1 LEVIKFIQSFSSPFL
16 DWLFHLLTMMGE
28 APFFILSIA
37 VILWCIDQEFGYK
50 LGLAYLT
57 SSVLNVGIKE
67 VFRAPRP
74 IGLPGIRSLRLETAS
89 GHSFPSGHTQSA
101 TAFWLSVILK
111 LQKRWVWILGSFLI
125 LSVGLSRLY
134 LGVHYPSDVIGG
146 IAFGVVWVL
155 LANLIFDY
163 TLQTGKYR
171 GFLFIVIPM
180 YLGLPMITDPFYPKL
195 TGAVT
200 AILAGMIIERKYIK
214 YQVRARLAVQIGK
227 VISGLAGLVLI
238 TLLGKRALPETA
250 MSGLLRYFLMGI
262 WMTVLA
268 PLLFKVIFPYKEVV
282 K

>member
-1 LEVIKFIQSFSSPFL
+1 MEIIKFIQSFSSPFL
-16 DWLFHLLTMMGE
+16 DWLFQLFTMMGE
-28 APFFILSIA
+28 APFFIISIA

-57 SSVLNVGIKE
+57 SNVLNVGIKE

-74 IGLPGIRSLRLETAS
+74 IGLPGIRSLRLETAG

-111 LQKRWVWILGSFLI
+111 LQKRWVWVLGCLLI
-125 LSVGLSRLY
+125 LSVGVSRLY

-146 IAFGVVWVL
+146 IAFGVIWVL
-155 LANLIFDY
+155 ISNLIFDY
-163 TLQTGKYR
+163 TLHTGKYR

-180 YLGLPMITDPFYPKL
+180 YLGLPFVSDPFYHKL
-195 TGAVT
+195 TGVVT
-200 AILAGMIIERKYIK
+200 ALLVGLIIQRKYIK
-214 YQVRARLAVQIGK
+214 YQVRARFVVQIGK
-227 VISGLAGLVLI
+227 VISGLTGLVLI
-238 TLLGKRALPETA
+238 TLLAKRVLPETA
-250 MSGLLRYFLMGI
+250 VSGLVRYFLMGI

-268 PLLFKVIFPYKEVV
+268 PLLFKAIFPHEKLV